1 MTTNTYKSFFK
12 LLVASLLLV
21 LQLNAQSVTSGLTG
35 LVDDATGAPV
45 AGAEVT
51 AIHTPTSTTYHATT
65 RSDGRYDFRG
75 LIVGGPYTITAS
87 SPNYTSADRSDVTT
101 QLGEVIDVNF
111 VVQKSDVV
119 KLEKLVVSGSSNDL
133 DSSSNGAGGVIDAN
147 EINSKPTTARRLND
161 IISASPLVTLR
172 STSGDREEASISAV
186 GMNNRYN
193 SIMIDGA
200 RVNDQF
206 GLYSMGTFSFF
217 NPLSLDT
224 VDQISVQLSPYDVR
238 YSGFTGAA
246 INAVTKSGTNTFHGS
261 SYYLFS
267 GDRLGSYRLQG
278 PNSAPGTTYG
288 ITPKLQAE
296 TYGFTFGGPVIP
308 NKVFFFSNYEKF
320 GRLTPPSSTGLY
332 PNSADLNTIKTRFAA
347 INAASG
353 NKADWGNWTDSA
365 VNKAQDQK
373 KLMKLDWNITDNQR
387 LSVRYSETNG
397 EVPLFGSYT
406 STSYTSILGTIRG
419 GGTTALTSHFY
430 SQTRNEKVYAAQ
442 LISQWTSNFKT
453 EAKYSKTKEVQ
464 LTPTNAVLPEIHIF
478 GVSGVDYAN
487 NSITNGV
494 VIAGTEQY
502 RQGNII
508 KVSTDNYSLAGDY
521 FLGNTTVTAGF
532 DREKSNFY
540 NLFRAGSYGRFD
552 FASVNDFLTDKISGF
567 SRAFYV
573 QGTPQ
578 ADVSDFATTGLF
590 AQAKIDVST
599 QLNFVAGLRYDYISS
614 GTRPPFNA
622 LFLSQFGARN
632 DGTVDGTNSTSPRFG
647 FNYAVD
653 KDRNTQVRGGIGH
666 IEGRAPWVWFSNSYS
681 QPGVGRFATNT
692 APAGLVSYLTTD
704 FNPASPI
711 GSAPSI
717 TPGGRYEVDYTDDK
731 IKLPAVWR
739 ANLAVDHKLTAID
752 SILSMEIVATK
763 DDQAL
768 YMVNDNL
775 KPTTIGA
782 DGRQRFA
789 GNVGTAANALHPD
802 FINVYHTKNVSV
814 GSSTY
819 WTISLER
826 RLKDG
831 WTMSA
836 AYSNGHAKDA
846 MANGGTTAGG
856 IWGPHATFNQNTVE
870 KATSE
875 FQTKNRVQLQVSK
888 KISIVKNWPMTIA
901 LYYEGHS
908 GNPYSFIYS
917 NDLNG
922 DGQTS
927 DLVAVPSSS
936 SDPRFDFSKMAQ
948 SDVDGYFQLLA
959 STGLKK
965 YAGGYAPRNAFEQP
979 WINRLDLHVSQVI
992 PVYKPFEL
1000 EVFADFTNFGYF
1012 LNKSLFNYYQ
1022 RASGGGND
1030 TDWYRYIGTASYGT
1044 DGRIVP
1050 GYTNTTVVSGSAFTI
1065 DNLQS
1070 RWKVQV
1076 GAKLKF

>member
-1 MTTNTYKSFFK
+1 MKNTFRHIVQLFLIA
-12 LLVASLLLV
+12 LLFGVNA
-21 LQLNAQSVTSGLTG
+21 NAQSITSGMTG
-35 LVDDATGAPV
+35 LVADPSGNPVGGAT
-45 AGAEVT
+45 VT
-51 AIHTPTSTTYHATT
+51 AIHTPTSTTYHAEA

-75 LIVGGPYTITAS
+75 LIVGGPYTISISA
-87 SPNYTSADRSDVTT
+87 PNYAPAERNEVTT

-111 VVQKSDVV
+111 VVQKPDVV
-119 KLEKLVVSGSSNDL
+119 TLEKLVIKGSINDL
-133 DSSSNGAGGVIDAN
+133 DSSMNGAGSVIDTNA
-147 EINSKPTTARRLND
+147 INSKPTTARRLND

-267 GDRLGSYRLQG
+267 GDRLGSLRLQG
-278 PNSAPGTTYG
+278 PNAAPGVTKG
-288 ITPKLQAE
+288 VTPKLQSE
-296 TYGFTFGGPVIP
+296 TYGYTFGGPVIP
-308 NKVFFFSNYEKF
+308 NKVFFFTNYEKF
-320 GRLTPPSSTGLY
+320 GRLTPPTTTGLY
-332 PNSADLNTIKTRFAA
+332 PNSTDLNTIIQRFSA
-347 INAASG
+347 ISTASG
-353 NKADWGNWTDSA
+353 NKGAWGNWTDSA
-365 VNKAQDQK
+365 VNKAKDQK
-373 KLMKLDWNITDNQR
+373 KLAKLDWNITDNQR

-397 EVPLFGSYT
+397 EVPLFGSYS

-442 LISQWTSNFKT
+442 LVSQWSSSFKT

-464 LTPTNAVLPEIHIF
+464 LTPTIAVLPEIHIF
-478 GVSGVDYAN
+478 GVNGTDYSN
-487 NSITNGV
+487 NTISNGV

-502 RQGNII
+502 RQGNVI
-508 KVSTDNYSLAGDY
+508 KVATDNYSFAGDY
-521 FLGNTTVTAGF
+521 FLGNMTLTAGF
-532 DREKSNFY
+532 DREKSDFY

-552 FASVNDFLTDKISGF
+552 FASISDFVADKVSGF
-567 SRAFYV
+567 SRGYYV

-590 AQAKIDVST
+590 AEAKVDVSS
-599 QLNFVAGLRYDYISS
+599 QFNFVAGIRYDYIES
-614 GTRPPFNA
+614 GTRPPYNA
-622 LFLSQFGARN
+622 LFQTQFGARN
-632 DGTVDGTNSTSPRFG
+632 DGTVDGTSSTSPRLG
-647 FNYAVD
+647 FNYALD
-653 KDRNTQVRGGIGH
+653 KERNTQVRGGIGH

-681 QPGVGRFATNT
+681 QPGVGRFVSNT
-692 APAGLVSYLTTD
+692 SPTGLVSYLTTD
-704 FNPASPI
+704 FNASSPI
-711 GSAPSI
+711 GSASAI

-739 ANLAVDHKLTAID
+739 GNLAVDQKLAAID
-752 SILSMEIVATK
+752 SVLSFEVVQTV

-768 YMVNDNL
+768 YMTNDNL
-775 KPTTIGA
+775 KPTAIGA

-789 GNVGTAANALHPD
+789 GNVSTAANALHPD

-814 GSSTY
+814 GSSSY

-875 FQTKNRVQLQVSK
+875 FQTKNRVQLQLSK
-888 KISIVKNWPMTIA
+888 KFELVKHWPTTIG

-927 DLVAVPSSS
+927 DLVAVPRDANDS
-936 SDPRFDFSKMAQ
+936 RFDFSKMAA
-948 SDVDGYFQLLA
+948 SDADAYFQFLSL
-959 STGLKK
+959 TGLKK
-965 YAGGYAPRNAFEQP
+965 YAGSYAPRNAFEQP
-979 WINRLDLHVSQVI
+979 WINRLDLHVSQVVPI
-992 PVYKPFEL
+992 YKPFEL
-1000 EVFADFTNFGYF
+1000 EVFADFTNFGF
-1012 LNKSLFNYYQ
+1012 FINPSLFNYYQ

-1030 TDWYRYIGTASYGT
+1030 TDWYRYAGTASFGT
-1044 DGRIVP
+1044 DGRIIP
-1050 GYTNTTVVSGSAFTI
+1050 GFTAATPISGSAFTI

-1076 GAKLKF
+1076 GAKLRF